1 LLIDAYWREPNT
13 SSWAG
18 PRRVE
23 RVAEMI
29 RMKRSH
35 FIGILVAAGLL
46 GAGALA
52 LVVGQSKVSPQ
63 AIVSSV
69 TRTPELVERAWR
81 LPVAA
86 TFNRQLTWQSNG
98 SRCGPAAIANAYR
111 SLGEAAITEG
121 KVLAG
126 TGRCWTGV
134 CILGLTLDELADVAR
149 ANTSRKITIL
159 RDLSE
164 EQFREHLRRSNDP
177 GRRYIVNFSRERI
190 FGAGVGHHS
199 PIGGYLE
206 AEDLVFVL
214 DVNPTYQPWLVERT
228 RLFAA
233 VNTLDGDKKRGL
245 LLIE

>member
-1 LLIDAYWREPNT
+1 
-13 SSWAG
+13 
-18 PRRVE
+18 
-23 RVAEMI
+23 
-29 RMKRSH
+29 
-35 FIGILVAAGLL
+35 
-46 GAGALA
+46 
-52 LVVGQSKVSPQ
+52 VSPD
-63 AIVSSV
+63 AIASSV
-69 TRTPELVERAWR
+69 TRAPELVERAWR

-86 TFNRQLTWQSNG
+86 TFDRQLAWQSNA
-98 SRCGPAAIANAYR
+98 SRCGPAALANAYR
-111 SLGEAAITEG
+111 SLGEAATTEG

-149 ANTSRKITIL
+149 ANTSRKITVL
-159 RDLSE
+159 RDLTE
-164 EQFREHLRRSNDP
+164 EQFRTHLRASNDP

-206 AEDLVFVL
+206 SEDLVFVL
-214 DVNPTYQPWLVERT
+214 DVNRDYQPWLVERT

-233 VNTLDGDKKRGL
+233 VDTFDGDRKRGL

>member
-1 LLIDAYWREPNT
+1 
-13 SSWAG
+13 
-18 PRRVE
+18 
-23 RVAEMI
+23 
-29 RMKRSH
+29 MKRRH
-35 FIGILVAAGLL
+35 FISILTAAGLL
-46 GAGALA
+46 AAGLLSAGA

-63 AIVSSV
+63 AIASSV

-86 TFNRQLTWQSNG
+86 TFNRQLTWQSNR
-98 SRCGPAAIANAYR
+98 SRCGPAALANTYR
-111 SLGEAAITEG
+111 SLGEAAITEA

-126 TGRCWTGV
+126 TSRCWTGV

-149 ANTSRKITIL
+149 VNTSRKVTIL

-164 EQFREHLRRSNDP
+164 EQFREHLRRANDP

-206 AEDLVFVL
+206 PEDLVFVL
-214 DVNPTYQPWLVERT
+214 DVNPDYQPWLVERT
-228 RLFAA
+228 RLFRA
-233 VNTLDGDKKRGL
+233 VNTIDGEKKRGL